1 MARIQKVYKEVV
13 IVLKK
18 AQEEIKQ
25 QVDKR
30 QKEVEKWNKRDKM
43 ILSIKNLV
51 FKERLAR
58 KLTEQYVGLV
68 RRLALLRLFSSV
80 FFG

>member
-18 AQEEIKQ
+18 AQEEKKQ

-58 KLTEQYVGLV
+58 KLTE
-68 RRLALLRLFSSV
+68 LLWQPLDTQSNNYTSK
-80 FFG
+80 